1 MYNISYNEMLVL
13 YILREFDFC
22 TQKQIYDSYML
33 PRQAINYTIS
43 FMRANEIFELSLNY
57 NIRGRE
63 KAFILEEQTVKA
75 MAKLVLEFNNIL
87 SLFLNERV

>member
-22 TQKQIYDSYML
+22 TQKQIYDNYML
-33 PRQAINYTIS
+33 PRQAMSYTNS

-57 NIRGRE
+57 NIRG
-63 KAFILEEQTVKA
+63 TD
-75 MAKLVLEFNNIL
+75 
-87 SLFLNERV
+87 S

>member
-43 FMRANEIFELSLNY
+43 FMRANEIFEL
-57 NIRGRE
+57 I
-63 KAFILEEQTVKA
+63 ILEERTVKA
-75 MAKLVLEFNNIL
+75 MSKDKISTMTKLVLEFNNIL
-87 SLFLNERV
+87 NLFLNEKV

>member
-1 MYNISYNEMLVL
+1 MLVL

>member
-33 PRQAINYTIS
+33 PRQAINYTIL
-43 FMRANEIFELSLNY
+43 FMRANEIFEL
-57 NIRGRE
+57 I
-63 KAFILEEQTVKA
+63 ILEERTVKA
-75 MAKLVLEFNNIL
+75 MSKDKISTMTKLVLEFNNIL

>member
-13 YILREFDFC
+13 YTLREFDFC

-33 PRQAINYTIS
+33 TRQAMSYTNS

-57 NIRGRE
+57 NVRG
-63 KAFILEEQTVKA
+63 TD
-75 MAKLVLEFNNIL
+75 
-87 SLFLNERV
+87 S

>member
-13 YILREFDFC
+13 YILCEFDFC

-43 FMRANEIFELSLNY
+43 FMRANEILELSLNY
-57 NIRGRE
+57 NIRG
-63 KAFILEEQTVKA
+63 TD
-75 MAKLVLEFNNIL
+75 
-87 SLFLNERV
+87 S

>member
-33 PRQAINYTIS
+33 PRQAINYTIL
-43 FMRANEIFELSLNY
+43 FMRANEIFEL
-57 NIRGRE
+57 I
-63 KAFILEEQTVKA
+63 ILEERTVKA
-75 MAKLVLEFNNIL
+75 MSKDKISTMTKLVLEFNNIL
-87 SLFLNERV
+87 NLFLNEKV

>member
-1 MYNISYNEMLVL
+1 MLVL

-33 PRQAINYTIS
+33 PRQAINYTIL
-43 FMRANEIFELSLNY
+43 FMRANEIFEL
-57 NIRGRE
+57 I
-63 KAFILEEQTVKA
+63 ILEERTVKA
-75 MAKLVLEFNNIL
+75 MSKDKISTMTKLVLEFNNIL

>member
-1 MYNISYNEMLVL
+1 MLIKYRGAYSECIIS
-13 YILREFDFC
+13 
-22 TQKQIYDSYML
+22 
-33 PRQAINYTIS
+33 AITKCLCFIPCVNL
-43 FMRANEIFELSLNY
+43 IFELSLNY

>member
-1 MYNISYNEMLVL
+1 MLVL

-22 TQKQIYDSYML
+22 TQKQIYDNYML

-57 NIRGRE
+57 NIRG
-63 KAFILEEQTVKA
+63 TD
-75 MAKLVLEFNNIL
+75 
-87 SLFLNERV
+87 S

>member
-13 YILREFDFC
+13 YTLREFDFC

-33 PRQAINYTIS
+33 PRQAINY
-43 FMRANEIFELSLNY
+43 
-57 NIRGRE
+57 NIRGTDS
-63 KAFILEEQTVKA
+63 KAMNKDKIST

-87 SLFLNERV
+87 NLFLNEKV

>member
-1 MYNISYNEMLVL
+1 MLIKYRGAYSECIIFSYNEMLVI

-33 PRQAINYTIS
+33 PRQAMSYTNS

-57 NIRGRE
+57 NIRG
-63 KAFILEEQTVKA
+63 TD
-75 MAKLVLEFNNIL
+75 
-87 SLFLNERV
+87 S

>member
-1 MYNISYNEMLVL
+1 MLIKYRGAYSECIIS
-13 YILREFDFC
+13 
-22 TQKQIYDSYML
+22 
-33 PRQAINYTIS
+33 AITKRLCFIPCVNL
-43 FMRANEIFELSLNY
+43 IFELSLNY
-57 NIRGRE
+57 NIRGKE

>member
-1 MYNISYNEMLVL
+1 MYNISYNEMFVL

-43 FMRANEIFELSLNY
+43 FMRANEIFELNRNY
-57 NIRGRE
+57 NIRG
-63 KAFILEEQTVKA
+63 TD
-75 MAKLVLEFNNIL
+75 
-87 SLFLNERV
+87 S